1 MDEFLQRWPGWK
13 IHKVSIIAIVF
24 VLAALSSAT
33 GAFSRCSTTKINN
46 RLVANC
52 QAQGLRAI
60 PHVDVSTQVF
70 LLNFNLFST
79 IQMSSFPLLSALKML
94 SLGKQ
99 LGDPLYVGER
109 AFANVSNLTFLD
121 LGGNRN
127 LSLHPEAFQGLTK
140 LKVLHLDFSGF
151 DNRILEKGYFRDLV
165 SLETLD
171 LRGNRLHQLSPDPTF
186 QRLKKLSVLRLELN
200 QIGAICGDDLR
211 YLRGRHLTFLDL
223 SSNRLSRD
231 RPSSCANPFL
241 NITLG
246 TLDISSNPW
255 DVTRIEDFLKRLN
268 GTTIQNLKVQHSGA
282 IGSGFGFQN
291 LKDISNTTFSGLRH
305 SRIRTFDMSHGF
317 LNALNSSVFS
327 SLPDLNTL
335 LLRSNQI
342 NKIQKGAFS
351 GLSKLQVLD
360 LSDNLL
366 GELYTEGLEDLK
378 SSALRRLILK
388 SNHIGIFQH
397 DALTG
402 LKSLQFLDLQDNA
415 LDRVPSGNLPSLLH
429 LNLGQNRIRDIWGIE
444 KLAPNL
450 VHLDLSFNRLKD
462 LENAWHHLA
471 EISPLRFLNLS
482 GNHLS
487 RCSQVQKSPR
497 QLTQLD
503 LSHNNLGDI
512 WATQRCTDLFQHLEK
527 LRALN
532 LSSNHLRDLPGNLF
546 QSLTSLE
553 ILDLGAN
560 RLHKLPEQIF
570 RSLKSLHGLSVRGNP
585 LMTLSPATFQ
595 PMGQLRFLDLRELSL
610 VCSCDLRNFSNWL
623 QNRNTTVKAPEL
635 LLTCVQTGSNFQR
648 QPLPQFL
655 HKCLLDNTH
664 FPSVAQQV
672 LEGV

>member
-1 MDEFLQRWPGWK
+1 MDDFLQRWPRWK
-13 IHKVSIIAIVF
+13 IHKVSISAIVF

-33 GAFSRCSTTKINN
+33 DVFFRCSTTKINN

-52 QAQGLRAI
+52 QGQRLKAT
-60 PHVDVSTQVF
+60 PNVDVSTQVF
-70 LLNFNLFST
+70 LLNFNLFTT
-79 IQMSSFPLLSALKML
+79 IQTSSFPQLSALKML
-94 SLGKQ
+94 SLGIQ
-99 LGDPLYVGER
+99 LGGPLYVGER
-109 AFANVSNLTFLD
+109 AFANVSNITFLD

-127 LSLHPEAFQGLTK
+127 LSLHPKAFQGLTK
-140 LKVLHLDFSGF
+140 LKVLHLDNSDF
-151 DNRILEKGYFRDLV
+151 DNRILEMGYFQDLL

-171 LRGNRLHQLSPDPTF
+171 LRGNHLHRLTPDPTF
-186 QRLKKLSVLRLELN
+186 QGLKKLSVLQLN
-200 QIGAICGDDLR
+200 LNKIGAICGDDLQ

-231 RPSSCANPFL
+231 RPSSCTNPFL

-255 DVTRIEDFLKRLN
+255 DVARVEDFLKSLN
-268 GTTIQNLKVQHSGA
+268 GTKIQNLKVQHSGA

-291 LKDISNTTFSGLRH
+291 LKDISATTFSGLRH

-317 LNALNSSVFS
+317 LNTLNASVFS

-351 GLSKLQVLD
+351 RLSKLQVLD
-360 LSDNLL
+360 LSNNLL
-366 GELYTEGLEDLK
+366 GELYTEGLKDLK
-378 SSALRRLILK
+378 SSPLRRLILK
-388 SNHIGIFQH
+388 SNHIGIVQH
-397 DALTG
+397 DALMG
-402 LKSLQFLDLQDNA
+402 LKSLQSLDLQDNA
-415 LDRVPSGNLPSLLH
+415 LDRVPNGNLPSLMS
-429 LNLGQNRIRDIWGIE
+429 LNLGQNRIQNTWGIE
-444 KLAPNL
+444 KLGPNL
-450 VHLDLSFNRLKD
+450 VHLDLSSNRLKD
-462 LENAWHHLA
+462 LGNVWRQLA
-471 EISPLRFLNLS
+471 EIPSLKFLNLS
-482 GNHLS
+482 GNHLMWCS
-487 RCSQVQKSPR
+487 RIQKSPR

-512 WATQRCTDLFQHLEK
+512 WATQKCTDLFQHLGK
-527 LRALN
+527 LRMLN

-570 RSLKSLHGLSVRGNP
+570 RSLKSLRGLSVRGNP
-585 LMTLSPATFQ
+585 LMTLSPSTFQ

-610 VCSCDLRNFSNWL
+610 VCSCELKNFNNWL
-623 QNRNTTVKAPEL
+623 QNHNATVKAPEL
-635 LLTCVQTGSNFQR
+635 LLTCIQTSSNFQR

-655 HKCLLDNTH
+655 HKCV
-664 FPSVAQQV
+664 S
-672 LEGV
+672 